1 MHFVKWNFDKPNIF
15 PLLLFSVGS
24 PMAPGDPVIVNNQFW
39 SRPIRGLGLWQLWP
53 IIRPEYHNIDQWEAR
68 KEESD
73 KWWLVMSWCVPFAS
87 CHLNIRGVSHPQR
100 FASDGDDP
108 NIQTI
113 IMLMAEWGQTWL
125 KDENNPVLILRTFSW
140 APTLR
145 MIAWLQPAIGPRQRG
160 RQQEVPTQGQSLE
173 TENRHQVLL
182 NRRNSFKIDKHLKG
196 SFI

>member
-73 KWWLVMSWCVPFAS
+73 KWWLVMSWCVPLPS
-87 CHLNIRGVSHPQR
+87 CQLNIRGIYHPQR

-145 MIAWLQPAIGPRQRG
+145 GWLLDCSQPGLGRGRGADNRKCQPRARVTRQRTDT
-160 RQQEVPTQGQSLE
+160 RCYPADEIP
-173 TENRHQVLL
+173 
-182 NRRNSFKIDKHLKG
+182 LKLI
-196 SFI
+196 SI